1 MNKKITNLVFVNI
14 ILSIGI
20 LGYLMFG
27 QQGTTSTQGDFMNS
41 LKTNLQAHEEFQG
54 SGWEYPRVT
63 MLTSGILTTAK
74 QNNLEFYNTAKDGD
88 YLLEFTGASVIY
100 NYNDDEIINI
110 RAFETVPQDL
120 LLKLIA
126 HEGLENYANQQPNII
141 EITSQNLE
149 NLKQQIN
156 GIDETQ
162 IGNYIVSYQDLVLL
176 YDYMQD
182 TVLDSIRFEAVP
194 QDLLLKLTAH
204 DEMQAYKEVDPFNMV
219 IVKQDNLQ
227 ALQQQIG
234 GLDETHIGAFIISYP
249 DNRVVM
255 YDYVNDAILV
265 NNVLQPV
272 PSEVQEEAP
281 TQPNE

>member
-1 MNKKITNLVFVNI
+1 MNKKITTLVFVNI
-14 ILSIGI
+14 ILSVGI
-20 LGYLMFG
+20 LGFLIFG
-27 QQGTTSTQGDFMNS
+27 QQGSISNQGDFMNS

-63 MLTSGILTTAK
+63 MLTSGILNAAK
-74 QNNLEFYNTAKDGD
+74 QNNIEFYNTAKEGD

-100 NYNDDEIINI
+100 NYNNDKIVNI
-110 RAFETVPQDL
+110 MAFETVPQDL

-149 NLKQQIN
+149 NLKQQVN
-156 GIDETQ
+156 GIDETH
-162 IGNYIVSYQDLVLL
+162 IGNYIVSYQDLVIL
-176 YDYMQD
+176 YDYIQD
-182 TVLDSIRFEAVP
+182 TILDSIRFEAVP

-204 DEMQAYKEVDPFNMV
+204 SEMQAYKEVDPFNV
-219 IVKQDNLQ
+219 LVVKQDNLQ

-234 GLDETHIGAFIISYP
+234 GLDETHIGSFIISYP
-249 DNRVVM
+249 DNRVIM

-265 NNVLQPV
+265 NNVLQPA
-272 PSEVQEEAP
+272 PSEAQAGA
-281 TQPNE
+281 QI

>member
-1 MNKKITNLVFVNI
+1 
-14 ILSIGI
+14 
-20 LGYLMFG
+20 
-27 QQGTTSTQGDFMNS
+27 
-41 LKTNLQAHEEFQG
+41 
-54 SGWEYPRVT
+54 
-63 MLTSGILTTAK
+63 
-74 QNNLEFYNTAKDGD
+74 
-88 YLLEFTGASVIY
+88 
-100 NYNDDEIINI
+100 
-110 RAFETVPQDL
+110 
-120 LLKLIA
+120 
-126 HEGLENYANQQPNII
+126 
-141 EITSQNLE
+141 
-149 NLKQQIN
+149 
-156 GIDETQ
+156 
-162 IGNYIVSYQDLVLL
+162 
-176 YDYMQD
+176 MQD

>member
-1 MNKKITNLVFVNI
+1 MDKKITTLIFVNI
-14 ILSIGI
+14 VLSVGILS
-20 LGYLMFG
+20 YLIFG
-27 QQGTTSTQGDFMNS
+27 QQGNISSQGDFMNS

-63 MLTSGILTTAK
+63 MLTSGILNAAR
-74 QNNLEFYNTAKDGD
+74 QNNLDFYNTAKEGD

-100 NYNDDEIINI
+100 NYGDDEIVNI

-141 EITSQNLE
+141 RITSQNLE
-149 NLKQQIN
+149 NLKQQVN
-156 GIDETQ
+156 GIDETH
-162 IGNYIVSYQDLVLL
+162 IGNYIVSYQDLVIL
-176 YDYMQD
+176 YDYIQD
-182 TVLDSIRFEAVP
+182 TILDSIRFEAVP

-204 DEMQAYKEVDPFNMV
+204 SEMQAYKEVDPFNV
-219 IVKQDNLQ
+219 LVVKQDNLQ

-234 GLDETHIGAFIISYP
+234 GLDETHIGSFIISYP
-249 DNRVVM
+249 DNRVIM

-265 NNVLQPV
+265 NNVLQPA
-272 PSEVQEEAP
+272 PSEAQAGA
-281 TQPNE
+281 QI